1 VSAKQPKRKQPAPKS
16 PKREGK
22 IEKPKGKPHRIQPGE
37 RLPGAGRPL
46 GSKSLKGAFEAV
58 ASLDFGLVTFPGGVT
73 RRLTGTEKVAKRV
86 YDAAKKG
93 NLRAAD
99 MFFDRMHGKVPLP
112 VKNMGSGNESKLR
125 VIFDRGSLDPK
136 PLPNE
141 EGSDGKHEE
150 DKDE

>member
-1 VSAKQPKRKQPAPKS
+1 MPFKKGHPKYG
-16 PKREGK
+16 GK
-22 IEKPKGKPHRIQPGE
+22 K
-37 RLPGAGRPL
+37 L
-46 GSKSLKGAFEAV
+46 GSHNVKGAFEAV
-58 ASLDFGLVTFPGGVT
+58 ASLYFGPVTFPGGIT
-73 RRLTGTEKVAKRV
+73 RDLNATEKVAN
-86 YDAAKKG
+86 AITKKAVRG
-93 NLRAAD
+93 DLRAAE
-99 MFFDRMHGKVPLP
+99 MYMDRKYGKVPLP